1 MFDNR
6 RYITIG
12 VHEGIDEEL
21 QIEIWTI
28 IDRLKSMPNFS
39 MDYLQ
44 IFELKKIENTR
55 EFNNCYNQEIVHIQE
70 QPEYE
75 EQIFLKV
82 DNPVNAKIYV
92 IDDSD
97 HTVMMKASE
106 Y

>member
-6 RYITIG
+6 RYVTIG
-12 VHEGIDEEL
+12 IHEGIDEEL
-21 QIEIWTI
+21 QIEIWNI
-28 IDRLKSMPNFS
+28 IDRLKSMRNFS

-70 QPEYE
+70 QPQYE
-75 EQIFLKV
+75 EKIFLKV

-92 IDDSD
+92 IDDSG